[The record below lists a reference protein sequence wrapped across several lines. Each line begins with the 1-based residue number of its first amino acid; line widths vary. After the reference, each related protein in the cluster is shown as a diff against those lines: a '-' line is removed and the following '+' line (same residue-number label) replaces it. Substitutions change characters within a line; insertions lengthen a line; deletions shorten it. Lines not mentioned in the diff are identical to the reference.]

1 MKKSIVLLLSV
12 LALSSCHQNL
22 QERAQ
27 KEATEFTKRNCPMR
41 VNDMVSYDS
50 VVFDKSTT
58 TFHYY
63 YTLSGKADDAAA
75 LAGKAD
81 EYRRQMIH
89 SIREDVSKKAYKEAG
104 YSFTTTYF
112 SQKDKGRKLLET
124 TVTQKDYQ

>member
-1 MKKSIVLLLSV
+1 
-12 LALSSCHQNL
+12 
-22 QERAQ
+22 
-27 KEATEFTKRNCPMR
+27 MR